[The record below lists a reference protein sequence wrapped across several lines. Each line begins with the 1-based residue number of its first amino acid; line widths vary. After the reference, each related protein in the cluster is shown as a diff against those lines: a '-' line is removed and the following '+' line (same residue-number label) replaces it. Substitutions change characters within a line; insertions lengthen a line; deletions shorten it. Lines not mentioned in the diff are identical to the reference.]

1 MPTPAEQKALAF
13 VALVVLLGG
22 VVRVVRGGVLAPAAP
37 TPPTPAEQQA
47 IARQAFA
54 ASSSA
59 AGQAATK
66 DGKTRKSRKL
76 ARSSGD
82 GVATSTA
89 IRGQPSGLDPR
100 GFPPPGPR
108 IDMNGW
114 AQQPA
119 LGPVAIPRKRPDPG
133 LPAGPVDL
141 DTATEP
147 EIEALPRVG
156 PALARRIVANRD
168 SLGPFGSIQ
177 ALRRV
182 RGIGPATLELLTPL
196 VTFSGQ
202 KRR

>member
-22 VVRVVRGGVLAPAAP
+22 VVRVVRGGVLAPSA
-37 TPPTPAEQQA
+37 PTPAEQQA

-82 GVATSTA
+82 GVVSSAA
-89 IRGQPSGLDPR
+89 IRAQPSGLDAR

-108 IDMNGW
+108 IDMNVWG
-114 AQQPA
+114 QQAA
-119 LGPVAIPRKRPDPG
+119 LGPVGLPARRPAPG
-133 LPAGPVDL
+133 LPAGPIDL
-141 DTATEP
+141 DTAAEP

-168 SLGPFGSIQ
+168 SAGPFGNIQ